1 MTSATSGFEPI
12 RQLRVHEQ
20 VAHQL
25 RARILAG
32 ELHSGERLPPEQ
44 DLIQEFE
51 VSRTAIRQ
59 AMQLLEQQG
68 LVDVRVGSGGGC
80 FVAPSRLDSILVSFT
95 NLFALR
101 GIEVDEFLAAKSEIE
116 PTIFGVA
123 ARNITPEQLAELEHN
138 LGVCREAVEAGDEGD
153 LFDLTHDFHRIVGR
167 ATANQLL
174 EMVLMALVDVAGRIP
189 KFRGAPEG
197 GWGGVLDDHAEI
209 LDGLGRADEA
219 HVREVA
225 RRHASS
231 VRQAFR
237 DRAAESSPSG

>member
-1 MTSATSGFEPI
+1 MTGPASGFEPV

-20 VAHQL
+20 VADQL
-25 RARILAG
+25 RTRILAG
-32 ELHSGERLPPEQ
+32 ELQPGDRLPPEQ

-51 VSRTAIRQ
+51 VSRTAVRQ
-59 AMQLLEQQG
+59 GMQLLEQQG

-80 FVAPSRLDSILVSFT
+80 FVAPSRLDSIRLSFT

-101 GIEVDEFLAAKSEIE
+101 GIDVDEFLAAKSEIE
-116 PTIFGVA
+116 PAIFAVA
-123 ARNITPEQLAELEHN
+123 ARHITSEQLTELEEN
-138 LGVCREAVEAGDEGD
+138 LRVCRQAVADGDETE
-153 LFDLTHDFHRIVGR
+153 LFDLVHDFHLIVGR
-167 ATANQLL
+167 ATSNQLL
-174 EMVLMALVDVAGRIP
+174 EMVLAALVDVAGHIP

-209 LDGLGRADEA
+209 FDGLARADEP

-231 VRQAFR
+231 VRRAFR
-237 DRAAESSPSG
+237 ERTGEDRR